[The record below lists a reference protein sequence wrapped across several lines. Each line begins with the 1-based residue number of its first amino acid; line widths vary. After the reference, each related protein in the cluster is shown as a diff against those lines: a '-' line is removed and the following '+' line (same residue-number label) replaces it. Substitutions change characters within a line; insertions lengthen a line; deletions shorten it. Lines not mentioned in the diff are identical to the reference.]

1 MKEYKV
7 KILLAGTGASGKTA
21 YLKKLLD
28 NQFKKEYEMTMAGEI
43 KLKQIKYDEDTN
55 IQIILHDLP
64 GEERFQPARLSLIG
78 GSDGAL
84 VFFDLTR
91 YPSFNPGL
99 PNRIKEIWYNL
110 KKRIPI
116 VVVGTKKDMDL
127 YRSIRPIPNEASKY
141 CDKIPCKYF
150 EISAKTGENIEKPLK
165 ALLDEIISRKR
176 EAEND

>member
-1 MKEYKV
+1 
-7 KILLAGTGASGKTA
+7 
-21 YLKKLLD
+21 
-28 NQFKKEYEMTMAGEI
+28 
-43 KLKQIKYDEDTN
+43 
-55 IQIILHDLP
+55 
-64 GEERFQPARLSLIG
+64 
-78 GSDGAL
+78 L

-127 YRSIRPIPNEASKY
+127 YRSIRPIPNEASN
-141 CDKIPCKYF
+141 F

>member
-64 GEERFQPARLSLIG
+64 GEERFQPARL
-78 GSDGAL
+78 
-84 VFFDLTR
+84 
-91 YPSFNPGL
+91 
-99 PNRIKEIWYNL
+99 
-110 KKRIPI
+110 
-116 VVVGTKKDMDL
+116 GTTFA
-127 YRSIRPIPNEASKY
+127 NW
-141 CDKIPCKYF
+141 
-150 EISAKTGENIEKPLK
+150 
-165 ALLDEIISRKR
+165 RK
-176 EAEND
+176 